1 MRYVQGMR
9 MFSVAALLGG
19 CVALGLTLL
28 VQWAHAA
35 PVTPV
40 VNLVV
45 ESPDSVA
52 RGDGFLVTASVG
64 TPMRSMT
71 FSWMGKQHVVPA
83 VMTSAAGGRAYAR
96 MLLPVPLDAE
106 GANHMLT
113 VTAGGMEPVR
123 KQVTLVDKARPVQKL
138 TVDKKFTS
146 PPAHEKARI
155 AEDRRRVAAAVSR
168 YTPTQE
174 WSLPLLRPVEGSIS
188 SQFGLRRVYNGAT
201 KSTHRGLDMRS
212 PMGTPVPAVADGE
225 VVLADGLYY
234 SGNAVYIDHGLGVVT
249 SYMHMS
255 ELLVQPGQK
264 VKRGE
269 IIGKVGSTGQSTGP
283 HLHLGLMILATAV
296 DPVPFMQAAP
306 TQ

>member
-1 MRYVQGMR
+1 MRYNR
-9 MFSVAALLGG
+9 RLFSAAGLCACTVL
-19 CVALGLTLL
+19 VLTLL
-28 VQWAHAA
+28 AGGAVAA
-35 PVTPV
+35 PAAPLELT
-40 VNLVV
+40 V
-45 ESPDSVA
+45 ESPASVA
-52 RGDGFLVTASVG
+52 RGDAFLVTASVPNA
-64 TPMRSMT
+64 TAKMT
-71 FSWMGKQHVVPA
+71 FKWMGKQHVVPTVLVKNA
-83 VMTSAAGGRAYAR
+83 TAGRAYAR
-96 MLLPVPLDAE
+96 MLLPVPMDAA
-106 GANHMLT
+106 GNSQPLV
-113 VTAGGMEPVR
+113 VTAGENTAR
-123 KQVTLVDKARPVQKL
+123 TQIALVDKARPVQTL

-155 AEDRRRVAAAVSR
+155 AEDRRRVAEAVSR
-168 YTPTQE
+168 YTPMQE
-174 WSLPLLRPVEGSIS
+174 WSLPLLRPVAGSIS

-255 ELLVQPGQK
+255 ELLVQAGQK

-283 HLHLGLMILATAV
+283 HLHLGLMVLATAV
-296 DPVPFMQAAP
+296 DPVPFLQPAP
-306 TQ
+306 VTAP